1 MSTPS
6 ETEFDLD
13 SLFLPSWAQQPA
25 NKNLYAKYEGGEDR
39 DDRRGGKG
47 GDRRGGFGGGRP
59 GGDRSRGPRPAGTGG
74 FGGES
79 RGPRPGGPRPGGP
92 GGGGDRRSGPGGPRR
107 DFGPRGDRPPQQER
121 PAPQPMV
128 EIDVQFR
135 PDEHGVDSLARQIKM
150 TGRAYPLF
158 SIAQLVLEKPER
170 HSLVL
175 TPEKK
180 ADGTKQSL
188 FVCALD
194 DTPWLSENDAV
205 EYVLNKHFGTFYQ
218 AERTPT
224 EPPKGT
230 YTFVAQCSVSGVI
243 LGPPNHHDYQNQLRK
258 LHTERFARMPFD
270 MFKSRVRIVREEEV
284 VKKWIDE
291 QSWKTEFNCLNVAEP
306 LKLATREDVE
316 KHFRATHLATIIK
329 PVETLTI
336 SGVASRAIRD
346 RELQR
351 LTRVMWEDQKRF
363 PLQMATLLSQMLA
376 SRGLQFFKVNKTV
389 THVSVARPSYLDLT
403 TTPVSESVTR
413 IVDFINA
420 HPKATRR
427 QLFEALAPSALATT
441 QAPVEGAAPAELSA
455 EASVVISDL
464 HWLVHQ
470 GHVIEFA
477 NGLLEAAKKPLPRPE
492 PKPKAKAAAVVVTA
506 AGTEAAPA
514 EASAEP
520 AAEAPVV
527 AEASTEVAP
536 VAPAVEAPG
545 EPAAPV
551 AENPA
556 PTPAA

>member
-25 NKNLYAKYEGGEDR
+25 NKNLYAKYEGGGER
-39 DDRRGGKG
+39 EERRG
-47 GDRRGGFGGGRP
+47 GDRRGGFGGRGGDRPGGGRP
-59 GGDRSRGPRPAGTGG
+59 PGDRSRGPRPGG
-74 FGGES
+74 PGGDS
-79 RGPRPGGPRPGGP
+79 RGPRPGGP
-92 GGGGDRRSGPGGPRR
+92 GGDRRGAPGGGPRR

-175 TPEKK
+175 TPAKK
-180 ADGTKQSL
+180 SDGTRQSL

-194 DTPWLSENDAV
+194 DTPWLNENDAV
-205 EYVLNKHFGTFYQ
+205 EYVLNKHFDTFYQ

-258 LHTERFARMPFD
+258 LHAERFARMPFD

-284 VKKWIDE
+284 VKKWIDD

-389 THVSVARPSYLDLT
+389 THVSVARPSYLDLS

-427 QLFEALAPSALATT
+427 QLFEALAPSAIATT

-455 EASVVISDL
+455 EASAVISDL

-492 PKPKAKAAAVVVTA
+492 PKPKAAKVAVTVAAAESA
-506 AGTEAAPA
+506 PTETPA
-514 EASAEP
+514 EA

-527 AEASTEVAP
+527 AEAAEVAAEVASPAP
-536 VAPAVEAPG
+536 VVEAPASV
-545 EPAAPV
+545 EPTAPV
-551 AENPA
+551 AEA
-556 PTPAA
+556 PVPTTAA